1 MGASPYFYFV
11 DYEPNIQSALDNLR
25 DREFRAGRYNP
36 VMPFPP
42 FPIDASSPAP
52 GAQHATIDQALTDS
66 DADGTRS
73 ILDLDRVVDVP
84 YDPDSDD
91 FGTVAPLGNA
101 ALEEFFGTTR
111 ATSEQIMEASWDVIE
126 DLERGTG
133 IYIVGYKHDTPD
145 TIFFAGYSFD

>member
-73 ILDLDRVVDVP
+73 ILDTWERSARRVLRNN
-84 YDPDSDD
+84 SAD
-91 FGTVAPLGNA
+91 FRTGNGGQLG
-101 ALEEFFGTTR
+101 R
-111 ATSEQIMEASWDVIE
+111 
-126 DLERGTG
+126 
-133 IYIVGYKHDTPD
+133 Y
-145 TIFFAGYSFD
+145 